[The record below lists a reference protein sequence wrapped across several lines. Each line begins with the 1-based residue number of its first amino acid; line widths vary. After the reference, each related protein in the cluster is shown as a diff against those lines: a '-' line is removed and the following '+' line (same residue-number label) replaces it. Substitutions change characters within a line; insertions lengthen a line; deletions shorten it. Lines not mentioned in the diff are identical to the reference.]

1 MIQRKITQQIMTD
14 LSYFPAVGIIGPRQ
28 VGKTTLARWLQHQL
42 TKPCLYLDLE
52 DESDRS
58 KLLSAGFYLEAH
70 VDKCVIIDEI
80 QLMPQLF
87 GQLRS
92 LIDRQR
98 EPARF
103 ILLGSASPSILKNS
117 SETLAGRIAY
127 SELTP
132 FSAEEVVEQT
142 SLQTHWLRGGFPN
155 ALFAPTDL
163 LMRRWT
169 DNFIETFLQRDL
181 QSLGYEIPQT
191 LMRTLLTMLT
201 QVNGNIL
208 NVAELSRSIGIS
220 QPTVSKYLDILE
232 GSFLITR
239 LQPYFVNIG
248 KRLVKSPKLYVRD
261 SGVLH
266 RLAKI
271 NSYEDLLGNLS
282 AGGSWEGYVIE
293 QIRRTVGSDYQF
305 FYYRTQVGAE
315 IDLVLITPSG
325 KKIGIEIKLTNA
337 PTLSRGFYESRR
349 DLSLTQS
356 YVVVPESEFYQKEE
370 TVWVTGL
377 MYFLKEVLPKV
388 FPSKH

>member
-1 MIQRKITQQIMTD
+1 MIQRQITQQIITD

-28 VGKTTLARWLQHQL
+28 VGKTTLARWLEDQL
-42 TKPCLYLDLE
+42 SKTCIYLDME
-52 DESDRS
+52 DESDHA
-58 KLLSAGFYLEAH
+58 KLQSAGFYLESHA
-70 VDKCVIIDEI
+70 DKCVIIDEI

-103 ILLGSASPSILKNS
+103 ILLGSASPSIIKNS

-132 FSAEEVVEQT
+132 FSIEEVFEQT
-142 SLQTHWLRGGFPN
+142 SIQTHWLRGGFPN
-155 ALFAPTDL
+155 ALFAPTDQ

-181 QSLGYEIPQT
+181 QSLGYEIPQA
-191 LMRTLLTMLT
+191 LMRNLLTMLT

-208 NVAELSRSIGIS
+208 NVSDLSRSIGIS

-239 LQPYFVNIG
+239 LQPYFANIS
-248 KRLVKSPKLYVRD
+248 KRLVKSPKLYIRD
-261 SGVLH
+261 SGILH

-271 NSYEDLLGNLS
+271 NSYEELLGNL
-282 AGGSWEGYVIE
+282 AVGGSWEGYAIE
-293 QIRRTVGSDYQF
+293 QIRRTAGPDWQF

-315 IDLVLITPSG
+315 IDLLLITPSG
-325 KKIGIEIKLTNA
+325 KKVGVEIKLTNA
-337 PTLSRGFYESRR
+337 PTLSRGFYESRQ
-349 DLSLTQS
+349 DLSLSQS
-356 YVVVPESEFYQKEE
+356 YVVVPESEFYQKDEN
-370 TVWVTGL
+370 VWVTGL
-377 MYFLKEVLPKV
+377 MYFLKEIMSTFK
-388 FPSKH
+388 

>member
-1 MIQRKITQQIMTD
+1 MIQRQITRQILTD

-28 VGKTTLARWLQHQL
+28 VGKTTLAKWLQNQL
-42 TKPCLYLDLE
+42 SKPCLYLDLE
-52 DESDRS
+52 DESDSS
-58 KLLSAGFYLEAH
+58 KLQSAGFYLESH

-103 ILLGSASPSILKNS
+103 ILLGSASPSIIKNA

-132 FSAEEVVEQT
+132 FSIEEVIAQT
-142 SLQTHWLRGGFPN
+142 PLQIHWLRGGFPN

-181 QSLGYEIPQT
+181 QSLGYEIPQAT
-191 LMRTLLTMLT
+191 MRNLLTMLT

-220 QPTVSKYLDILE
+220 QPTVSKYMDILE
-232 GSFLITR
+232 GSFIITR
-239 LQPYFVNIG
+239 LQPYFANVS
-248 KRLVKSPKLYVRD
+248 KRLVKSPKLYIRD
-261 SGVLH
+261 SGILH

-271 NSYEDLLGNLS
+271 NSYEDLLGNLA

-293 QIRRTVGSDYQF
+293 QIRRAVGQDWQF

-315 IDLVLITPSG
+315 IDLLLISPSG
-325 KKIGIEIKLTNA
+325 QKIGVEIKLTNA

-349 DLSLTQS
+349 DLALSQS
-356 YVVVPESEFYQKEE
+356 YVVVPESEFYQKDEN
-370 TVWVTGL
+370 VWVTGL
-377 MYFLKEVLPKV
+377 MNFLREILPK
-388 FPSKH
+388 FSE

>member
-1 MIQRKITQQIMTD
+1 MIQRTITRQILTD

-28 VGKTTLARWLQHQL
+28 VGKTTLAKWLQNQL
-42 TKPCLYLDLE
+42 SKPCLYLDLE

-58 KLLSAGFYLEAH
+58 KLQSAGFYLESH

-103 ILLGSASPSILKNS
+103 ILLGSASPSIIKNA

-132 FSAEEVVEQT
+132 FSIKEVIAQT
-142 SLQTHWLRGGFPN
+142 PLQTHWLRGGFPN
-155 ALFAPTDL
+155 TLFAPSDL

-181 QSLGYEIPQT
+181 QSLGYEIPQA
-191 LMRTLLTMLT
+191 LMRNLLTMLT

-220 QPTVSKYLDILE
+220 QPTISKYLDILE

-239 LQPYFVNIG
+239 LQPYFANVS
-248 KRLVKSPKLYVRD
+248 KRLVKSSKLYIRD
-261 SGVLH
+261 TGILH

-271 NSYEDLLGNLS
+271 NSYEDLLGNLA

-293 QIRRTVGSDYQF
+293 QIRRAVGQDWQF

-315 IDLVLITPSG
+315 IDLLLISPSG
-325 KKIGIEIKLTNA
+325 QKIGVEIKLTNA

-349 DLSLTQS
+349 DLALSQS
-356 YVVVPESEFYQKEE
+356 YVVVPESEFYQKDEN
-370 TVWVTGL
+370 VWVTGL
-377 MYFLKEVLPKV
+377 MNFLREILPK
-388 FPSKH
+388 FS